1 MIWAQLLAYVT
12 GTVDQELLLRN
23 EYLAAEN
30 RILKAQI
37 KGRLLLSEEEKA
49 TLAEIAH
56 RLGRKALEEVA
67 ATAKPDTI
75 LGWYRRLIANK
86 FNGSRFGKR
95 VGRPRIAEEIERL
108 VVRMAKENPSWGYD
122 RIVGALANL
131 GHRLSDQTV
140 GNILRRHG
148 LSPAP
153 KRKQTVS
160 WKDFIRSH
168 RDVLVGMDFFTTEVL
183 TLKGLLTYYVLF
195 FIHLETRRVSLVG
208 FTPYPDQE
216 WMEQQARNLTM
227 EEWGWLR
234 GCRYLLHDRDTKFC
248 ESFRELIESGS
259 VNPIRLPARSPNLN
273 SYAERWVRSVKEE
286 CLAKL
291 ILFGE
296 SSLRRALEQYLLHY
310 HEERNHQGKGNRILF
325 PFQTKARR
333 KEGAV
338 QCRERL
344 GGLLRYYEREAA

>member
-1 MIWAQLLAYVT
+1 
-12 GTVDQELLLRN
+12 
-23 EYLAAEN
+23 
-30 RILKAQI
+30 
-37 KGRLLLSEEEKA
+37 
-49 TLAEIAH
+49 
-56 RLGRKALEEVA
+56 
-67 ATAKPDTI
+67 
-75 LGWYRRLIANK
+75 
-86 FNGSRFGKR
+86 
-95 VGRPRIAEEIERL
+95 
-108 VVRMAKENPSWGYD
+108 MAKENPSWGYD

-131 GHRLSDQTV
+131 DYRLSDQTV

-183 TLKGLLTYYVLF
+183 TLKGLLSYYVLF

-208 FTPYPDQE
+208 FTPYPDQD

-227 EEWGWLR
+227 EEWGCLR

-259 VNPIRLPARSPNLN
+259 VKPIRLPARSPNLN

-291 ILFGE
+291 ILVGE
-296 SSLRRALEQYLLHY
+296 SSLRRALQQYLLHY
-310 HEERNHQGKGNRILF
+310 HEERNHQGKENRILF

-338 QCRERL
+338 RCRERL
-344 GGLLRYYEREAA
+344 GGLLKYYEREAA